1 MKYTK
6 NTPRLA
12 VKFINA
18 DTEEVLFEVHDR
30 SWMNVGELLS
40 DFYVD
45 NLMKT
50 ELKNKKLP
58 KNLLVLVVSEFKL
71 E

>member
-6 NTPRLA
+6 NTPRLT

-18 DTEEVLFEVHDR
+18 DTEDVLFEVHDR

>member
-6 NTPRLA
+6 NSPRLT

-18 DTEEVLFEVHDR
+18 DTEDVLFEVRDR

-50 ELKNKKLP
+50 ELKGKKLP
-58 KNLLVLVVSEFKL
+58 KNLLVLVVSEFNL